1 MQAVTIRQHGG
12 PEVVHV
18 QDVPDP
24 QPAAG
29 EVLIDV
35 RAAALNH
42 LDIWVRKGRPG
53 MNLRFPH
60 ILGSD
65 AAGVVAEVG
74 PGVQGVHAGDEVIVN
89 PALSCGGC
97 EYCLRGE
104 QSECPSFSLLGAGR
118 PGTFAERVAVPAAC
132 VYPKPAHLDFK
143 SSAALPLAYVTA
155 WRMLVTRARLMPGET
170 LLIHGIGG
178 GVALAG
184 LQIAKLIGA
193 EVIVTSS
200 AQEKLNRAR
209 SLGADWV
216 VNYRT
221 EPDVVRKIRDA
232 TGARGVDVVM
242 DTVGAATWP
251 LDFAVVR
258 RGGRIVICGV
268 TGGAAAE
275 TPLNVLYWNQVSVL
289 GSTMGSHEDF
299 RQMLRA
305 ATEAKLEP
313 VVDSAAP
320 LSRAV
325 EAMAR
330 MEAGEQFGKIVLT
343 MGE

>member
-1 MQAVTIRQHGG
+1 MKAVTICRHGG
-12 PEVVHV
+12 PEVVQV
-18 QDVPDP
+18 QEVPDP

-29 EVLIDV
+29 EVLIDI

-42 LDIWVRKGRPG
+42 LDIWVRNGRPG
-53 MNLRFPH
+53 MNLKFPH
-60 ILGSD
+60 VLGSD

-74 PGVQGVHAGDEVIVN
+74 PGVRNVRPGEEVILN
-89 PALSCGGC
+89 PAISCGSC

-104 QSECPSFSLLGAGR
+104 QSECPSFTLVGLGR
-118 PGTFAERVAVPAAC
+118 PGTFAERIAVPAAC
-132 VYPKPAHLDFK
+132 VYPRPAHLDFK
-143 SSAALPLAYVTA
+143 AAAALPLAYVTA
-155 WRMLVTRARLMPGET
+155 WRMLMTRARLAPGET

-209 SLGADWV
+209 SLGADAV

-221 EPDVVRKIRDA
+221 EPDLVRKIRDLTA
-232 TGARGVDVVM
+232 ARGVDVVM

-268 TGGAAAE
+268 TTGVAAE
-275 TPLNVLYWNQVSVL
+275 TPLAVLYWNQISVL
-289 GSTMGSHEDF
+289 GSTLGSHEDF
-299 RQMLRA
+299 RQMVRA
-305 ATEAKLEP
+305 VAEAKIEP
-313 VVDSAAP
+313 IVDSVSP
-320 LSRAV
+320 LDRVA

-330 MEAGEQFGKIVLT
+330 MEAGEQFGKIVLK
-343 MGE
+343 MGD

>member
-1 MQAVTIRQHGG
+1 MKAVTITQHGG
-12 PEVVHV
+12 PEVVQV

-24 QPAAG
+24 QAAAG
-29 EVLIDV
+29 QVVIEV

-53 MNLRFPH
+53 MNLKFPH
-60 ILGSD
+60 VLGSD

-74 PGVQGVHAGDEVIVN
+74 PGVATVRAGEEVILN

-104 QSECPSFSLLGAGR
+104 QSECPSFSLIGLGR
-118 PGTFAERVAVPAAC
+118 PGTFAERVAAPAAC
-132 VYPKPAHLDFK
+132 VHPKPAHLDFK
-143 SSAALPLAYVTA
+143 SAAALPLAYVTA
-155 WRMLVTRARLMPGET
+155 WRMLMTRARLAPGET

-193 EVIVTSS
+193 ETIVTSS
-200 AQEKLNRAR
+200 SQEKLNRAR
-209 SLGADWV
+209 SLGADSV
-216 VNYRT
+216 VNYRA
-221 EPDVVRKIRDA
+221 EPDLVRKIRDLTA
-232 TGARGVDVVM
+232 ARGVDVVM

-258 RGGRIVICGV
+258 RGGRIVLCGV
-268 TGGAAAE
+268 TGGPTAE
-275 TPLNVLYWNQVSVL
+275 TPLNVLYWNQISVL
-289 GSTMGSHEDF
+289 GSTLGSHEDF

-305 ATEAKLEP
+305 VAEAKLEP

-320 LSRAV
+320 LDRAA

-343 MGE
+343 VGE

>member
-1 MQAVTIRQHGG
+1 MKAVTIREHGG
-12 PEVVHV
+12 PEVVLI

-29 EVLIDV
+29 EVVVDI

-53 MNLRFPH
+53 QNLKFPH
-60 ILGSD
+60 VLGSD
-65 AAGVVAEVG
+65 GAGVVSEVG
-74 PGVQGVHAGDEVIVN
+74 PGVATVRAGDEVILN
-89 PALSCGGC
+89 PGLSCGGC

-104 QSECPSFSLLGAGR
+104 QSECPNFTILGMGR
-118 PGTFAERVAVPAAC
+118 PGTFAERIAVPAAC

-143 SSAALPLAYVTA
+143 AAAALPLAYVTA
-155 WRMLVTRARLMPGET
+155 WRMLVTRARLVPGET

-200 AQEKLNRAR
+200 APDKLNRAR
-209 SLGADWV
+209 SLGADAV

-221 EPDVVRKIRDA
+221 EPDVARKIRDLA
-232 TGARGVDVVM
+232 SARGVDVVM

-275 TPLNVLYWNQVSVL
+275 TPLAALYWNQISIL

-305 ATEAKLEP
+305 VAEAKLEP

-320 LSRAV
+320 LDRAPD
-325 EAMAR
+325 AMAR

-343 MGE
+343 MGD